1 MILPSADGADLLSPR
16 LHEVVEGLGVT
27 LPAVPSVTTSQLEEM
42 YWGRFVVD
50 SRQVE
55 VEVLARLLRR
65 TFRHHRILAGMLQDW
80 VIAVAVVDLQAEV
93 QIADEDKVSVRL
105 LRRIF
110 CYRLL
115 VDLLRDVVIEVDVED
130 GVIAG
135 AVVAVVA
142 VEVMHYDSEV
152 ILSSA
157 SIKAIWSG
165 DHS

>member
-16 LHEVVEGLGVT
+16 LHEVVEGLGVIP
-27 LPAVPSVTTSQLEEM
+27 PAVPSVTISQLEET

-50 SRQVE
+50 LQQVE

-65 TFRHHRILAGMLQDW
+65 TFRHHRILAGMLQDG

-110 CYRLL
+110 RYRLL

-130 GVIAG
+130 EVIAG
-135 AVVAVVA
+135 AVVA
-142 VEVMHYDSEV
+142 VEVMHYDFEV

-157 SIKAIWSG
+157 SIEAIWSG